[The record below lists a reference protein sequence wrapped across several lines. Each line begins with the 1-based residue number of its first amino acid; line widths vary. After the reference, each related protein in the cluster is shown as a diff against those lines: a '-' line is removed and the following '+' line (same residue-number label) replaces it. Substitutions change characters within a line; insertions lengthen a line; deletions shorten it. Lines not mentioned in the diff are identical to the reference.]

1 MINFIK
7 LVVALNISII
17 AELRDPVLKPIF
29 NQIDQ
34 QMDRMANITYF
45 VGAKLSFLVI
55 GTTDAI
61 VTSVN
66 YFIKDM
72 GDESYFLASPLL

>member
-1 MINFIK
+1 MNAQLK
-7 LVVALNISII
+7 
-17 AELRDPVLKPIF
+17 ELRDPVLKPMFIE
-29 NQIDQ
+29 IDQ
-34 QMDRMANITYF
+34 QMDRMANMVYF
-45 VGAKLSFLVI
+45 GGAKLSFLVI

>member
-1 MINFIK
+1 MFI
-7 LVVALNISII
+7 
-17 AELRDPVLKPIF
+17 E
-29 NQIDQ
+29 IDEKI
-34 QMDRMANITYF
+34 DRMANIVYF

-72 GDESYFLASPLL
+72 GDESYFLASPLLYVMCYVVTL